1 MISENEPKFIS
12 INVNAGFIDDQ
23 HWTQDFKIG
32 GGRILGEAI
41 HFIDLIR
48 YLFNCKISSW
58 KSSNFIGNSLDTCS
72 IVLNGEDGSIGN
84 INYFSNGSNEYQ
96 KENVI
101 LSVNGK
107 MAVLNNF
114 KTIKF
119 YSWPQTKNKA
129 LITQNKGNF
138 ECVSNFLQ
146 SIKNLEKPLISFNE
160 IYEVTKIAIEIANKK
175 SDVL

>member
-1 MISENEPKFIS
+1 
-12 INVNAGFIDDQ
+12 
-23 HWTQDFKIG
+23 
-32 GGRILGEAI
+32 
-41 HFIDLIR
+41 
-48 YLFNCKISSW
+48 
-58 KSSNFIGNSLDTCS
+58 
-72 IVLNGEDGSIGN
+72 
-84 INYFSNGSNEYQ
+84 
-96 KENVI
+96 
-101 LSVNGK
+101 

-146 SIKNLEKPLISFNE
+146 SIKNLENPLISFNE